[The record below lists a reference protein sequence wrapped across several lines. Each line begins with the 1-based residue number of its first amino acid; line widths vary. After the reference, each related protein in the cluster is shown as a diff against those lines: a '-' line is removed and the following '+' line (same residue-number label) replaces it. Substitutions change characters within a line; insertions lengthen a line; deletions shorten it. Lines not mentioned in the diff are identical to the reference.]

1 MSKIIEFFIRR
12 SLFGNFITI
21 AVILGGVIIA
31 FNMQREALPI
41 IDFDIILINTS
52 YPGASPREVE
62 KIVTTPIEREL
73 KSVDDVKE
81 MTSTS
86 LYARSTIVIKLEPD
100 IENKL
105 KIIQDI
111 KDAVD
116 IAKIDFP
123 EDVYDPV
130 VTEISTKKTPVIQIL
145 ISSEESDLS
154 TDKTESQRKLR
165 LYADRLEDK
174 IELLPEVA
182 SISKAGYLDREF
194 QVEVFPEKMVQ
205 YNVSSDDI
213 INALKMRNLNLPG
226 GTVIEGKNEYSIRTV
241 KEFENIEEMQNLFI
255 RANDLGNYIKLKD
268 IANVKDAFEKE
279 SIIEKNMGKDAIVLT
294 ILKKEKSDAIRLV
307 DGIMKDIKEFKKSAP
322 EDINVETANDL
333 SFYIKR
339 RLNVLQNNIIIGIIL
354 VMLSLY
360 FFLGWRV
367 SLMVAIGLP
376 FSFAM
381 SFFFLSYFDIT
392 INLISMFG
400 LIVVSG
406 MIVDD
411 AIVVG
416 ENIYR
421 HLEQGESS
429 VSAAMKGSKEMVAP
443 VFGSISTTMV
453 AFAPLMFMGG
463 IFGKFVFAIPAVVII
478 ALASSLF
485 ESFLILPA
493 HISDI
498 THNQKRKDIIKNE
511 KSMEFRFFRW
521 LQSIYQ
527 PSLEFALKRRY
538 LTIFIVFL
546 SFAVGIVLLPQ
557 TGFILFPKEG
567 VEILFM
573 KFEGPRGISLSEME
587 TRMQP
592 LQNLISGMDKNELD
606 NFQSRIGIHQESTA
620 DPFTKRGENYGQIV
634 LYLTPEEERTRYAEE
649 IVSYFKRYIDPF
661 HPISN
666 MGRVH
671 PEDSKVYIF
680 NTLKKMK
687 LDNLMSPGRNA
698 DDIPLKTDYMIGG
711 GVIAPGKM
719 LLYDAANTAY
729 IYNMKEN
736 KVLKKKK
743 IRLRKYDFM
752 KKVLALRKKPY
763 SYLIT
768 EKNRL
773 YKIDHRDLDISYLHI
788 FDSEVTSLRYLKEK
802 EALFVTTSAGS
813 LEVFNIEPDADIS
826 IKKSVT
832 KGPLK
837 KIQGDDIKFDY
848 RINKLKAL
856 PRIEYGTYSGNN
868 KFLLAAFDGSVYEY
882 SCKDEKITSAWHIN
896 SKPIYWVMKDLHN
909 SNKLWI
915 SQIDQLLLYDIE
927 TSSIV
932 KSFKIKGYLQFGFI
946 VDNHLIA
953 YGSND
958 LIVKINS
965 AGRITV
971 LREKDRNF
979 EKIEFKKAGRGGPPV
994 GSPVQIEVSGDEF
1007 EPLLEISSKVQKYLN
1022 TIPGV
1027 YDVRDNW
1034 EEGKEEFRV
1043 EINEQRAAMAGVS
1056 TFQIASTL
1064 QTAFEGRI
1072 ATTVKKS
1079 KEEIDIRVLF
1089 PEKLRKR
1096 LSSLKKVM
1104 VRNQVGNLVPLTEL
1118 ATFKKYPGV
1127 SMITH
1132 VDSKR
1137 TLYIRANIDES
1148 KTSSINVNNQI
1159 MEIIKKKIQS
1169 EYPDY
1174 QIKASGEIADT
1185 QESMGDLG
1193 KAAAVAIAGISAI
1206 LILLFGNLRHPRVIM
1221 MAIPLGFIGVSLAF
1235 FLHKVTYYPNL
1246 VFSFLASMGIV
1257 GLAGVVVNDSIVL
1270 VDFINKLRKSGVP
1283 KNRAI
1288 ITAGVFRLRAVILTT
1303 VTTVFGLLPTAYGI
1317 GGSDPFLR
1325 PMALAM
1331 AWGLAF
1337 ATIITLIFVPVYYA
1351 VWEDRG
1357 FVFHHEIGSKLKKLG
1372 ELDEE

>member
-12 SLFGNFITI
+12 SLFGNFITVAI
-21 AVILGGVIIA
+21 IVGGLVIA
-31 FNMQREALPI
+31 FSMQREALPI

-52 YPGASPREVE
+52 YPGASPKEVE
-62 KIVTTPIEREL
+62 KIVTTPIEKEV
-73 KSVDDVKE
+73 KSVDDIKE

-100 IENKL
+100 IEDKL

-116 IAKIDFP
+116 LAKIDFP

-130 VTEISTKKTPVIQIL
+130 VTEISTKKTPVIEIL
-145 ISSEESDLS
+145 ISSNKSTEL
-154 TDKTESQRKLR
+154 TDKTLLQRKLR
-165 LYADRLEDK
+165 TYADRLEDK
-174 IELLPEVA
+174 LELLPEVA
-182 SISKAGYLDREF
+182 SISKRGYLDREY
-194 QVEVFPEKMVQ
+194 QVEIYPEKMLQ

-213 INALKMRNLNLPG
+213 ISALQTRNLNLPG
-226 GTVIEGKNEYSIRTV
+226 GTIIEGENEYSIRTV
-241 KEFENIEEMQNLFI
+241 KEFESLEEMENLFI
-255 RANDLGNYIKLKD
+255 RANDLGNFIKLKD
-268 IANVKDAFEKE
+268 IASVRDRFEKE
-279 SIIEKNMGKDAIVLT
+279 SILEKNQGKDAIVLT
-294 ILKKEKSDAIRLV
+294 ILKKEKADAIRLV
-307 DGIMKDIKEFKKSAP
+307 DGIMNDIEELKKTFPKDIK
-322 EDINVETANDL
+322 IETANDL

-339 RLNVLQNNIIIGIIL
+339 RLNVLQNNIIIGVIL
-354 VMLSLY
+354 VLLSLY

-367 SLMVAIGLP
+367 SLMVALGLP

-392 INLISMFG
+392 INMISMFG

-429 VSAAMKGSKEMVAP
+429 VSAAMKGAKEMVAP

-463 IFGKFVFAIPAVVII
+463 IFGKFVWAIPAVVII
-478 ALASSLF
+478 ALGSSLF

-498 THNQKRKDIIKNE
+498 TKNQSRKDILKNE
-511 KSMEFRFFRW
+511 KSLEFRFFRW
-521 LQSIYQ
+521 LQAIYQ
-527 PSLEFALKRRY
+527 PSLEFALKKRY
-538 LTIFIVFL
+538 LVMFIIFISFL
-546 SFAVGIVLLPQ
+546 GAVLLLGK

-587 TRMQP
+587 KRMQP
-592 LQNLISGMDKNELD
+592 TQELIGSMSDKELE
-606 NFQSRIGIHQESTA
+606 NFQSRIGIHQESSA
-620 DPFTKRGENYGQIV
+620 DPFTKRGENYGQII
-634 LYLTPEEERTRYAEE
+634 LYLTPEEDRARYAEE
-649 IVSYFKRYIDPF
+649 IVSYFKRYIDPL

-666 MGRVH
+666 MGFQD
-671 PEDSKVYIF
+671 ENSKKLYQINSV
-680 NTLKKMK
+680 KKINFY
-687 LDNLMSPGRNA
+687 NLNNPIKQKS
-698 DDIPLKTDYMIGG
+698 ISLKTDYLIGG
-711 GVIAPGKM
+711 GYITSDKM
-719 LLYDAANTAY
+719 ILYDASNY
-729 IYNMKEN
+729 SYLYNPIEN
-736 KVLKKKK
+736 IILKKKK
-743 IRLRKYDFM
+743 QNLRKYDFV
-752 KKVLALRKKPY
+752 KNILPLKDYKY
-763 SYLIT
+763 SFIIT

-773 YKIDHRDLDISYLHI
+773 YLINHQNLELKYLHI
-788 FDSEVTSLRYLKEK
+788 FDSEVTSMKYLKQK
-802 EALFVTTSAGS
+802 KALYITTSMGS
-813 LEVFNIEPDADIS
+813 LHIFSLLSDEKIEL
-826 IKKSVT
+826 KKAIL
-832 KGPLK
+832 KGPTKQLTND
-837 KIQGDDIKFDY
+837 KITFDF
-848 RINKLKAL
+848 RTSKQKAL
-856 PRIEYGTYSGNN
+856 PRIESGYYTDSDT
-868 KFLLAAFDGSVYEY
+868 FLLAGFDGSIYEY
-882 SCKDEKITSAWHIN
+882 SCKKNKIFQAWNIN
-896 SKPIYWVMKDLHN
+896 AQPIYWVKSD
-909 SNKLWI
+909 NKNPNILWI
-915 SQIDQLLLYDIE
+915 SQLDKLLQYDTKRSTILK
-927 TSSIV
+927 SIN
-932 KSFKIKGYLQFGFI
+932 IKGYIQYDFTVGE
-946 VDNHLIA
+946 HTIA
-953 YGSND
+953 YGTND
-958 LIVKINS
+958 LILSIRNNGIVKTLS
-965 AGRITV
+965 QKERT
-971 LREKDRNF
+971 F

-994 GSPVQIEVSGDEF
+994 GAPVQIEVSGDEF
-1007 EPLLEISSKVQKYLN
+1007 DTLLEISENIQKYLN

-1034 EEGKEEFRV
+1034 EEGKEEFRI

-1056 TFQIASTL
+1056 IYQIASTL
-1064 QTAFEGRI
+1064 QTAFEGHI
-1072 ATTVKKS
+1072 ATTVKKTR
-1079 KEEIDIRVLF
+1079 EEIDIRVLY
-1089 PEKLRKR
+1089 PEKLRKK
-1096 LSSLKKVM
+1096 LSSLQKVT
-1104 VRNQVGNLVPLTEL
+1104 VRNKIGNLVPITEL

-1127 SMITH
+1127 SMISH

-1148 KTSSINVNNQI
+1148 KTSSLEANNQI
-1159 MEIIKKKIQS
+1159 MEIIRKNIQS
-1169 EYPDY
+1169 KYPDY
-1174 QIKASGEIADT
+1174 QIKSSGEIADT
-1185 QESMGDLG
+1185 KESMGDLG
-1193 KAAAVAIAGISAI
+1193 KAGIIAMGGIFAI

-1235 FLHKVTYYPNL
+1235 FLHKITYYPNL

-1303 VTTVFGLLPTAYGI
+1303 VTTVFGLLPTAYGL
-1317 GGSDPFLR
+1317 GGSDPILK

-1337 ATIITLIFVPVYYA
+1337 ATLITLLFIPVYYA

-1357 FVFHHEIGSKLKKLG
+1357 FVFHHEISTKLKKLG
-1372 ELDEE
+1372 DLDDE